1 MEGNKHY
8 IQLDDQNRIVKGFSN
23 AFEQPEVTDICINE
37 QGGRHFELNGHINPP
52 LFNNQGVPLYK
63 WDGTQVIERTQQEIQ
78 SDIDILL
85 APPKRSWKF
94 WRNR

>member
-1 MEGNKHY
+1 MHY

-23 AFEQPEVTDICINE
+23 AFEQPGVTDICINE
-37 QGGRHFELNGHINPP
+37 HGGRHFELNGHINPP
-52 LFNNQGVPLYK
+52 LFNNQGITLYK

-78 SDIDILL
+78 LDIDALL
-85 APPKRSWKF
+85 TPPKRSWKF

>member
-1 MEGNKHY
+1 MENNKHY

-23 AFEQPEVTDICINE
+23 AFEKPEVTDICINE
-37 QGGRHFELNGHINPP
+37 HGGRHFELNGRINPP
-52 LFNNQGVPLYK
+52 LFNNQGIPLYK
-63 WDGTQVIERTQQEIQ
+63 WDGAQVIERTQQEIQ
-78 SDIDILL
+78 SGIDVLL